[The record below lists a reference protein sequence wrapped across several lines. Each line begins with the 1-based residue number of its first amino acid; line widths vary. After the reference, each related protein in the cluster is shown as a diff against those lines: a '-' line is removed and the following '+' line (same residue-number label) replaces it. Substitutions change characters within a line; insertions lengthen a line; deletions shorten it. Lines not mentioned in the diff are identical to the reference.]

1 MRGDPTFFARADE
14 VEVAWEIV
22 EPVIEKWGAE
32 KSTDFPNY
40 AAGSAGP
47 AAADELL
54 ARDGRYW
61 YDATDQAG
69 CKINVKDADSSR
81 AKGAEG

>member
-1 MRGDPTFFARADE
+1 MEA
-14 VEVAWEIV
+14 AWEIV
-22 EPVIEKWGAE
+22 EPVIKKWAAE
-32 KSTDFPNY
+32 KPSNFPNY
-40 AAGSAGP
+40 GAGSAGP

-69 CKINVKDADSSR
+69 LVPVDRDEDCEK
-81 AKGAEG
+81 